1 MGLSRRRLLGS
12 AATVGAASFVGLTA
26 LTSDAVAYQSSTT
39 VGSDPSVRVD
49 WRETYNG
56 AVVDDGDE
64 QDGPVLGVGNAQPG
78 DSGTVAF
85 RVTPDTTQSARVS
98 FSLALTE
105 NSENGR
111 NEPERAAGDT
121 TGDRGELADALDVAV
136 WYDTGTLGL
145 LGFGGCDGDLDAAET
160 TLVNGSLVEADAA
173 LAEGVQLGGDCIDP
187 DSAVCVGLS
196 WSLAASTGNRIQ
208 GDSAGTSLSF
218 TVESCDGP

>member
-12 AATVGAASFVGLTA
+12 AALAGATSVAGLAA

-56 AVVDDGDE
+56 AVVDRGD
-64 QDGPVLGVGNAQPG
+64 DSNGPVLDVGNAQPG

-85 RVTPDTTQSARVS
+85 RVTPDTDQNARVW
-98 FSLALTE
+98 FSLALTA

-111 NEPERAAGDT
+111 NEPERSAGDA

-136 WYDTGTLGL
+136 WYDTGSLGVLGL
-145 LGFGGCDGDLDAAET
+145 GGCDGDRDAAET
-160 TLVNGSLVEADAA
+160 TLVNGSLVEADEA
-173 LAEGVQLGGDCIDP
+173 LADGVPLGGDCIASDGG
-187 DSAVCVGLS
+187 VCVGVS
-196 WSLAASTGNRIQ
+196 WSLPAETGNRIQ
-208 GDSAGTSLSF
+208 GDSVATSLSF
-218 TVESCDGP
+218 TVGSCGGP